1 MFLGVIG
8 AEEHIPK
15 KSSVSPMIKAPLKTT
30 DQEPN
35 FRIDIKY
42 SREHA
47 FAFRGIVFPNK
58 K

>member
-1 MFLGVIG
+1 MIG

-47 FAFRGIVFPNK
+47 FAFPGIVFPNK